1 MKTPAKGG
9 IAVPPINKN
18 IHFPK
23 VQVISPDGKN
33 LGIVARDEALK
44 LAEKAG
50 LDLVLMSQMGGEGV
64 PVVKIMDFGKA
75 LYAKK
80 KQLADA
86 KKHQKSIQVKEIKLR
101 PKIGEHDYQTKI
113 NQAVQ
118 FLTSGK
124 HLKVT
129 LMFKGRESLTRDERG
144 KELFD
149 RIDAS
154 FQQAGLTKVMYEKDT
169 KSPQLWS
176 RIYFL
181 KK

>member
-1 MKTPAKGG
+1 LKTPAKGG
-9 IAVPPINKN
+9 VATPPINEN
-18 IHFPK
+18 IRFPK
-23 VQVISPDGKN
+23 VQVITHDGKN
-33 LGIVARDEALK
+33 LGIVAIDEALK

-113 NQAVQ
+113 NQAIQ

-124 HLKVT
+124 HLKIT
-129 LMFKGRESLTRDERG
+129 LMFKGRESLTIDKRG

-149 RIDAS
+149 KIDAS
-154 FQQAGLTKVMYEKDT
+154 FQQAGLTKIMYEKDT
-169 KSPQLWS
+169 KSSQLWS
-176 RIYFL
+176 RIYYL